1 MHRTLFFFLLLLL
14 AISATAQ
21 ELMLQG
27 RVVDDETGEP
37 LPYASIYV
45 DAGRGTLTNTDGD
58 FHLSVSSQDV
68 LQVSYVGYEKLRI
81 KAGEVTRVVRLKPF
95 KQQLREVVV
104 VPVDEWAIVKQVI
117 NNLKKDFSKHKNERQ
132 GYFMRTLMKNRKDS
146 YLVESFMAAGSAVNL
161 REEETFS
168 GIYGKNAA
176 GDSSRMGL
184 GFTNIQHITEIAP
197 RTSSCLY
204 WREAIKPLQSVATAK
219 KYYDV
224 EVETLSGSEEEK
236 LYRIHFRW
244 KKRKKGQNETSDE
257 LSMVPG
263 NRRYLTGT
271 AFVDA
276 KTLKLLR
283 FEGEVG
289 NAYLTYNYFIR
300 QANAIKF
307 QIGYDYSHGFAAVNN
322 LAIEGGNDLMQ
333 YKVLMFGIGA
343 DSLVAAGGGYTD
355 NNILEAVKN
364 AGYNAALWDK
374 YDIVKRTKEEESV
387 AFGTASDPSD
397 VPTIE
402 SGEPLPFIENETASN
417 GPADVLENVPA
428 KKVFHFSEAF
438 RPVLERLSAFGNTIP
453 QEKVFV
459 HMDNTSYQ
467 LGDTIWFTA
476 YTRQTNTGRPS
487 DVSGV
492 LYVELYGQEG
502 YMIERK
508 LIQMKGGRGS
518 GFFALTKQIQYAGF
532 YELRAYTRWQL
543 NWGLFEHKHTD
554 KLYFATKRQ
563 EKEYYRDYEKLYSR
577 VFPVYDKPI
586 EPGEFNHDMTL
597 RAMRRLYKSDSER
610 SEITLSLYPEGGN
623 LVAGQPCRIAFE
635 AAWNN
640 GEWAEGKLIY
650 GNDSAKV
657 QNRGRG
663 LFEITPQ
670 KGMEQDVRFVTE
682 DGQTAKAKLPK
693 AEQTGVS
700 LHLEQGSDSWVSHIY
715 NSADLPTDSLAL
727 SLMHEGRL
735 VDWQLVAE
743 LAETERGR
751 LYNIN
756 DTLLAEAGVYQLTVF
771 DTQGRVYADRLFF
784 ARGKEGLG
792 PTLNIEGLKDEY
804 QPFEK
809 VELKVTPSRLSQGG
823 EKEVSPRNWRGAV
836 SLSVRDD
843 MRRDFLYDDGNI
855 LTEMLL
861 SSEIRGFV
869 PQPGWYFEKDDQE
882 HRQALDLLMMTQG
895 WRRFNW
901 RSMAVKGTWDLVQPA
916 EKAPILMGSTY
927 MNVRTDDMYN
937 DEVDTEQGNDLY
949 NNTDDDKQ
957 SDLNEGKSRKSAEQ
971 RERDEREYK
980 RAVNEEEQDKT
991 DRKELKVHA
1000 EFIAVDAETSFTG
1013 EVETTSGAFRI
1024 QLPPFYGPSVLFI
1037 SVADTTKWK
1046 KDKPYTWIQAEPDDE
1061 ETDYMYLP
1069 ANKKLRRRIFVEP
1082 ADYLGRICW
1091 PYPRFV
1097 KPYSFYQ
1104 NNLAP
1109 DLSNKDA
1116 GNGQWSKV
1124 NGETL
1129 MREVTVKSRRNS
1141 LRRFDDTWPIFSID
1155 ALEANNIATDYGL
1168 GFMKVMVGDYGVGAP
1183 KSKALDGEKGGEEP
1197 TFETR
1202 YGYGRTRRMLMEN
1215 EIPADS
1221 IYARKYLK
1229 SGSFVLTTTETHGG
1243 SDEFFQLSP
1252 GESMEYRGTGVWDK
1266 YVLYSDYSPRM
1277 EGNKQYYGANE
1288 PKTKLV
1294 MYPFPDGSRRI
1305 TYRDR
1310 RYILEGF
1317 AYPATFYSPDYS
1329 KTELPKDGS
1338 GKSDYRRTLYWN
1350 PNLQLDEKGE
1360 ANITFYNS
1368 SRQSSLSVEAEGQS
1382 SDGTLLWGN

>member
-1 MHRTLFFFLLLLL
+1 MRRTLFFFLLLLL
-14 AISATAQ
+14 AVSATAQ

-27 RVVDDETGEP
+27 RVVDAETDEP

-45 DAGRGTLTNTDGD
+45 DAGRGTLTNTEGD
-58 FHLSVSSQDV
+58 FHLSVSGQDI
-68 LQVSYVGYEKLRI
+68 LQISYVGYEKLRI
-81 KAGEVTRVVRLKPF
+81 KAGEVSKVVKLKPF
-95 KQQLREVVV
+95 KQQLREVTV
-104 VPVDEWAIVKQVI
+104 VPIDEQYILKQVI
-117 NNLKKDFSKHKNERQ
+117 RNLKKDFSSHKTDRQ

-197 RTSSCLY
+197 RTSSCWY
-204 WREAIKPLQSVATAK
+204 WREAIKPLQSVTTAK

-224 EVETLSGSEEEK
+224 EVETLFGSEEEK

-244 KKRKKGQNETSDE
+244 KKRSKGQKETSDE

-276 KTLKLLR
+276 KTLRLLR

-300 QANAIKF
+300 QPNAIKF

-322 LAIEGGNDLMQ
+322 LAVEGGNDLMQ

-364 AGYNAALWDK
+364 AGYNATLWDK

-387 AFGTASDPSD
+387 AFGTASDSSPS
-397 VPTIE
+397 IE
-402 SGEPLPFIENETASN
+402 SGEHVPFIEDGTVSN
-417 GPADVLENVPA
+417 GPEDVPIRPENVPA
-428 KKVFHFSEAF
+428 KKVFHFPEAF
-438 RPVLERLSAFGNTIP
+438 SPVLERLSAFGNTIP

-508 LIQMKGGRGS
+508 LIQMKKGRGS
-518 GFFALTKQIQYAGF
+518 GFFALTNQIQYAGF

-577 VFPVYDKPI
+577 VFPVYDKPV

-597 RAMRRLYKSDSER
+597 RAMRRLYNTEPEKRELK
-610 SEITLSLYPEGGN
+610 LSLYPEGGN
-623 LVAGQPCRIAFE
+623 LVEGQPCRIAFE
-635 AAWNN
+635 AAWEN

-663 LFEITPQ
+663 LFEVTPQ
-670 KGMEQDVRFVTE
+670 KGMKQEVLFVTK

-700 LHLEQGSDSWVSHIY
+700 LRLKEGSDGWSSRIY
-715 NSADLPTDSLAL
+715 NTTDLPTDSLAL

-735 VDWQLVAE
+735 VDCCAMTE
-743 LAETERGR
+743 LAEEEKGR

-756 DTLLAEAGVYQLTVF
+756 DTLLTEAGVYQLTVF

-792 PTLNIEGLKDEY
+792 PTLSIEGLKDEY
-804 QPFEK
+804 QPYEK
-809 VELKVTPSRLSQGG
+809 VELKVTPLRLPGGG
-823 EKEVSPRNWRGAV
+823 EKEVSPLRREV
-836 SLSVRDD
+836 SLSLSVRDD

-895 WRRFNW
+895 WRRFDW
-901 RSMAVKGTWDLVQPA
+901 RSMAVRGTWDLVQPA
-916 EKAPILMGSTY
+916 EKAPILMGNTFF
-927 MNVRTDDMYN
+927 RIDDIYN
-937 DEVDTEQGNDLY
+937 DEVDIDQGNDLY
-949 NNTDDDKQ
+949 NNTEDDTQ
-957 SDLNEGKSRKSAEQ
+957 SSLNEGKSQKSSERRA
-971 RERDEREYK
+971 RDEREYK
-980 RAVNEEEQDKT
+980 RAVNEEEQNKM

-1000 EFIAVDAETSFTG
+1000 EIVAVDAETSFTG
-1013 EVETTSGAFRI
+1013 EVKTNSGAFRI

-1069 ANKKLRRRIFVEP
+1069 ANRKLRQKIFVEP

-1097 KPYSFYQ
+1097 LPYSFYQ
-1104 NNLAP
+1104 NHLAP
-1109 DLSNKDA
+1109 YLSNREM
-1116 GNGQWSKV
+1116 GNDQWSKV

-1129 MREVTVKSRRNS
+1129 MREVTVKAKRNS
-1141 LRRFDDTWPIFSID
+1141 LRRFDDTWPILAID
-1155 ALEANNIATDYGL
+1155 ALEANNIAMDYGL
-1168 GFMKVMVGDYGVGAP
+1168 GFMQIMVGDYGVGAP
-1183 KSKALDGEKGGEEP
+1183 NNNGGIRGEP

-1202 YGYGRTRRMLMEN
+1202 YGYGRTRRMLMDN

-1221 IYARKYLK
+1221 IYARKYLI
-1229 SGSFVLTTTETHGG
+1229 SGSFMLTTTETHGG
-1243 SDEFFQLSP
+1243 TDEFFQLSP

-1317 AYPATFYSPDYS
+1317 AYPAAFYSPDYS

-1360 ANITFYNS
+1360 ANVTFYNN
-1368 SRQSSLSVEAEGQS
+1368 SRQSSLSVEAEGQTP
-1382 SDGTLLWGN
+1382 DGTLLWGN